1 MALKKTIQ
9 RQKAGH
15 AWTPTPLVKWEQAL
29 FSDTALGWRDKAAF
43 MALHKAIKVDK
54 VDFPNIRDLAAEA
67 GMSITTFRQCANH
80 LEYSGWIDMTA
91 RVRDKFSNGGSI
103 VYTLWYRK

>member
-1 MALKKTIQ
+1 
-9 RQKAGH
+9 
-15 AWTPTPLVKWEQAL
+15 
-29 FSDTALGWRDKAAF
+29 

-54 VDFPNIRDLAAEA
+54 VDFPNLRDLAAEA
-67 GMSITTFRQCANH
+67 GMSITAFRGCTNH
-80 LEYSGWIDMTA
+80 LEYAGWLDMTQ